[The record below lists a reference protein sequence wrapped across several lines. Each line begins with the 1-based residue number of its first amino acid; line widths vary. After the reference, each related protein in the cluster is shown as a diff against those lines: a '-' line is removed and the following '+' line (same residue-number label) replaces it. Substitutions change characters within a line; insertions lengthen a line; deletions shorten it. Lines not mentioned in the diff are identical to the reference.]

1 MGEPKTRSSGQSHHH
16 QTVFNVIAGLHC
28 VVPEVECLRDM
39 AAKTDEQKQKSTELK
54 KLSPHI
60 YRLDGAA
67 QDALPNYTVKIKS
80 TQKADYP

>member
-1 MGEPKTRSSGQSHHH
+1 VGEPKTRSSDQSHHH

-39 AAKTDEQKQKSTELK
+39 AAKTDQQKQKSTELK

-60 YRLDGAA
+60 YRLNIEIPCRTGR
-67 QDALPNYTVKIKS
+67 T
-80 TQKADYP
+80 TQLYR